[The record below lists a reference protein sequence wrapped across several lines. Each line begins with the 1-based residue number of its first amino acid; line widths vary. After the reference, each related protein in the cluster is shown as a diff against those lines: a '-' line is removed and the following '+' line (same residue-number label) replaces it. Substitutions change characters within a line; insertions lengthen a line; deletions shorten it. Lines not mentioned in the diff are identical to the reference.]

1 MSKRTIVK
9 AEPGYAVLTAVVE
22 RDDKLRSIENVAE
35 DAVVAWCVMEDG
47 LVPTTFPITPSRR
60 ANIICADP
68 GYLYPEP
75 DGSNSNVYADCYALR
90 DPQGTITFP
99 DGVQVS
105 SDVAALEE
113 FERQYDRIEQRQIER
128 KQALAAA

>member
-9 AEPGYAVLTAVVE
+9 AEPGCVLTAVIY
-22 RDDKLRSIENVAE
+22 RDEDKAGIENVVV
-35 DAVVAWCVMEDG
+35 DTVVAWYVVDG
-47 LVPTTFPITPSRR
+47 GSIPVTFPITLNRV
-60 ANIICADP
+60 NGLCADF

-90 DPQGTITFP
+90 DSQGTITFP

>member
-9 AEPGYAVLTAVVE
+9 AEPGYVALTAVID
-22 RDDKLRSIENVAE
+22 RDDKLHNIENVAE
-35 DAVVAWCVMEDG
+35 DTVVTWCVMDVG
-47 LVPTTFPITPSRR
+47 LVPTTFPITPNRR
-60 ANIICADP
+60 VNIICADP

-75 DGSNSNVYADCYALR
+75 GGSNGNVYADCYALR

-113 FERQYDRIEQRQIER
+113 FERQYDRIEQRQMER

>member
-1 MSKRTIVK
+1 M
-9 AEPGYAVLTAVVE
+9 LTAVIY
-22 RDDKLRSIENVAE
+22 RDGDKAGIENVVE
-35 DAVVAWCVMEDG
+35 DAVMGMVRGRWG
-47 LVPTTFPITPSRR
+47 I
-60 ANIICADP
+60 DP
-68 GYLYPEP
+68 GKRSPSP
-75 DGSNSNVYADCYALR
+75 RTAASTASARTSVTSIPIPTAATATSTRIRYALR

-105 SDVAALEE
+105 SDVTAFEE